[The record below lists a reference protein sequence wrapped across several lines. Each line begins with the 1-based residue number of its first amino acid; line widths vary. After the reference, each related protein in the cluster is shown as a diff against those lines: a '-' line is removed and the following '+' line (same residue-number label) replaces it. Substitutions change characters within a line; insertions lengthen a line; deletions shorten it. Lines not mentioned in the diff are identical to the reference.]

1 MAKKTGGLGQG
12 LDALFYENAGVDT
25 TEVKLRLSEIEPNKD
40 QPRKDFDADA
50 ISELA
55 ESIRRHGLIQPILV
69 RPLSSGRYQIVAG
82 ERRWRACREAGID
95 RVPVIIRE
103 LDDQKTAE
111 IALIENLQ
119 REDLNAVEEAKGYR
133 QLMDKFGLTQDGVAE
148 RVGKSRPAVANA
160 LRLLGLD
167 EKEMKA
173 LSEGRITAGHARAL
187 LALSGDVRAEG
198 FRMALDGATVR
209 EIEKLGKEGKKT
221 VKRPRTANK
230 LYKEVELS
238 VSKETGRHVSITG
251 NGKSGTLHIE
261 FFDDDDLCALAG
273 MLTDKKD

>member
-173 LSEGRITAGHARAL
+173 LSEDRITAGHARAL